1 MKKKTVLALLVM
13 CMAFSAAAC
22 GEKEESAAPA
32 SESTEETEE
41 AADEGSAQADTDTE
55 EASGG
60 ESAETSGRLVSVDN
74 VEDYVTI
81 GEYKG
86 LELEN
91 IVQPVSDEDVTAEIE
106 YQLMDSG
113 EEVADGTLE
122 EGDIA
127 TVNYTVTVGGSEYD
141 GGTQENYEFVVGE
154 SGEVDGFDS
163 GLIGMK
169 KGETREL
176 NITYPADYYDSAVA
190 GQAAV
195 FQVTLQSFTR
205 TPELT
210 DEWVAANTEVK
221 TVDEYRNQVKTQ
233 LEENADE
240 MASYDL
246 YATAWTAVLDAS
258 EVKEFPQADIDA
270 ALQAYQELNDQ
281 YISEAGMDMNEF
293 LESQGLTQEEYDEEC
308 TRYAQSKVE
317 QNLIVQGIMDKE
329 GLSLEDQETQ
339 ELQERLIQEYGV
351 ADINE
356 MIALYGQQEVNE
368 SLALLRVEQF
378 IVDNATVNQM
388 VGGGDDLAE
397 NEDYVAGDDAAYDTE
412 IDADTMEDYVE
423 EDLESEMVPEDTVEE
438 EMVVEG

>member
-1 MKKKTVLALLVM
+1 M
-13 CMAFSAAAC
+13 
-22 GEKEESAAPA
+22 
-32 SESTEETEE
+32 
-41 AADEGSAQADTDTE
+41 
-55 EASGG
+55 
-60 ESAETSGRLVSVDN
+60 DN

-113 EEVADGTLE
+113 EEVADGALE

-210 DEWVAANTEVK
+210 DEWVAANTEH
-221 TVDEYRNQVKTQ
+221 
-233 LEENADE
+233 
-240 MASYDL
+240 
-246 YATAWTAVLDAS
+246 
-258 EVKEFPQADIDA
+258 
-270 ALQAYQELNDQ
+270 
-281 YISEAGMDMNEF
+281 
-293 LESQGLTQEEYDEEC
+293 
-308 TRYAQSKVE
+308 
-317 QNLIVQGIMDKE
+317 
-329 GLSLEDQETQ
+329 
-339 ELQERLIQEYGV
+339 
-351 ADINE
+351 
-356 MIALYGQQEVNE
+356 
-368 SLALLRVEQF
+368 
-378 IVDNATVNQM
+378 
-388 VGGGDDLAE
+388 
-397 NEDYVAGDDAAYDTE
+397 
-412 IDADTMEDYVE
+412 
-423 EDLESEMVPEDTVEE
+423 
-438 EMVVEG
+438 